1 MRREQSPV
9 SHLLALALLIGCALF
24 LFRLSLFEGWAFI
37 GDSDRLNSVL
47 NTRLFE
53 IGALHQWGRIP
64 YWSDQ
69 QFMGYPV
76 VGLHWMLTT
85 YSPLPYLLARPPTS
99 EILHV
104 EAMITAAQLAL
115 TLT

>member
-1 MRREQSPV
+1 MLRERLPLR
-9 SHLLALALLIGCALF
+9 HLIALALLAGCAIY
-24 LFRLSLFEGWAFI
+24 LFRLSLFEGWVFI

-53 IGALHQWGRIP
+53 IGSIHKWGRVP

-69 QFMGYPV
+69 QFMGYSV

-85 YSPLPYLLARPPTS
+85 FSPLPYLLALLPTS
-99 EILHV
+99 QIFHV
-104 EAMITAAQLAL
+104 EAAITALQL
-115 TLT
+115 T